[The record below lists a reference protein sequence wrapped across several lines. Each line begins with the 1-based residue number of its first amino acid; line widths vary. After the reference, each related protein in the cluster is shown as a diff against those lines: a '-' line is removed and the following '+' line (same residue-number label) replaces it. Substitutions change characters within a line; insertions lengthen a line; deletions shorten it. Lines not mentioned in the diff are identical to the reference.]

1 MTIFCILCGGTGSR
15 LWPKSREKLPKQ
27 FLKITNE
34 NTMLQNTIIRV
45 NKIIEKEDCKSH
57 KIIIIC
63 NQEHNYLAKQ
73 QIQELNI
80 KSDTIIISEPKGRDS
95 APAICLASL
104 MGTIEDNTFIMP
116 CDHVMNDNVLA
127 DLYIESLNYIE
138 NSIIT
143 FGIKPTYPET
153 GYGYIK
159 TDENL
164 NTIKFIEKPN
174 FEMANKYFEEGSYL
188 WNAGIFLFKNKNIL
202 KCFEKYDPEIL
213 TICKNVVDKM
223 NKKTDMILL
232 DPLFTNCRS
241 ISIDYAI
248 MERLCNDIEIGID
261 RKTFTYSSKWS
272 DIGSFNSLYEEL
284 EKDEYNNVQ
293 QGDIKILNT
302 TNCYIES
309 DNKLI
314 TTIGLNDLIIVD
326 TLDALLV
333 CNKNNVQDVK
343 KMVNMLK
350 ENKRDEII
358 LHKNVFRPWGYYKTI
373 EGNDTSGFKAKKI
386 VVFPNKKLSLQ
397 SHNHRSEHWVITSGC
412 AKVTLGTE
420 ELYLNKN
427 DYVYIPVN
435 TLHRIENIGDKLLEF
450 IETQIGNYLGE
461 DDIIRYEDDFGR
473 A

>member
-202 KCFEKYDPEIL
+202 KCFEKYDLEIL